1 MAGSITKGKEEPVKR
16 RSAEQTC
23 FKLPG
28 RSLVGGISAQQE
40 NPATAGQQAGRG
52 PESEMRK
59 HGAADVE
66 GEAVAKRAGNERGRG
81 LYRTKSIVRQS
92 RVGLGV
98 GLGVRPVDGTHI
110 FQSLPWSAYASEGL
124 RSRFSRRF
132 DVGRVDM
139 SCFARVSTLYKRKG
153 VKVLPQNVART
164 DGASPGGEVFWK
176 EKILEQERKKLKDR
190 TPGRFDKWLTPRFT
204 DAPVGSRLT
213 SDRMASISVGEELT
227 SQEKELFLACLS
239 NREMAL
245 AWDMSE
251 IGRVRKEVTPPLKI
265 DTVDHEPWQ
274 APGFPVPKAL
284 KQVINDMLRDRLRSG
299 ILEPCQGPYRNPWF
313 ITKKKDGNYRLI
325 NSATYINKVT
335 IKDANLPSVPD
346 EFAEEFAGRV
356 IGSYLDWFSGYDQLE
371 LDKLCRDLTAIITD
385 LGLLR
390 QCSILMGATNSVA
403 QFCRVVLKILQDHI
417 PHIAMPFL
425 DDIGVKGPKSRYD
438 DEEVPELPGVRKF
451 VLEHIQ
457 NLDAVLADLER
468 AGATISAVKSM
479 FCMAGLKIVGYV
491 CDADGRHPDSAKI
504 LKILEWESC
513 GDLTEARAF
522 IGICGYYRIWIEF
535 YALIAE
541 PIFKLFRKGEVFRW
555 GWEQADAMEVLKE
568 ALTTAPALVGI
579 SYEPDAGEII
589 ATFDASKQGW
599 GAVLMQEDEQKRRH
613 PARYESG
620 LWSASE
626 MNYDAGK
633 KECKALLKG
642 LKKFRQYLYG
652 VHFIVEV
659 DAKILVAQLNRSAS
673 DLPGALV
680 TRWIAWIRLFD
691 FEVRHVPGK
700 KNAVADGL
708 SRKPPGPSDILEE
721 DEEEDIEDFIDSEL
735 DLVRVAPILARP
747 RAVRARV
754 YPVATVEGTNEE
766 QEADHGEEEEDEQEK
781 EEGEEEGEWNPEG
794 GEKLRPGYSEESI
807 EVARYL
813 TTLRRP
819 PHLTTKEFRRF
830 KHKAL
835 TFMVHKGHL
844 FKRASKNMPLRRVV
858 DLEIDRA
865 RILKA
870 AHEESGHRGNE
881 GTYRRVADRYWWE
894 DLAKLVTKYV
904 RSCEECQKRDGRRLE
919 EALHPTWVSVMW
931 QKVCLDIV
939 YMPNIGGYKYLV
951 LARDDLSGW
960 VEGRPLREKTA
971 PAVARF
977 LWEDIVCRFGL
988 YGRMVVDGGTENKA
1002 MVKQLTEK
1010 YGIRR
1015 IEISAYHP
1023 QANSVERGHQ
1033 PIKDSLSKLA
1043 NAGKGNWLKNL
1054 HACFWADRTT
1064 VRTTTGVSPFRF
1076 NYGYEPIMPVEEEV
1090 PGWSF
1095 LAWEDVKSTADLLA
1109 LRTLQLQRRDED
1121 YEEISLRLR
1130 RLREQGKE
1138 HFDATHVLHTTPFK
1152 AGEMVL
1158 LHNTMRAGDMSRTQ
1172 KMQFRWLGPY
1182 RIKEA
1187 IALKGTY
1194 ILEELNGAEL
1204 GGTVAGNRLKRFYVR
1219 REVQPDFAVPA
1230 SVYGKLPIRT
1240 SLEVESWHSDQGRSE
1255 TSDAVEESSDS
1266 ETGVQPP
1273 RNEARRERFVGVFVP
1288 ARV

>member
-1 MAGSITKGKEEPVKR
+1 
-16 RSAEQTC
+16 
-23 FKLPG
+23 
-28 RSLVGGISAQQE
+28 
-40 NPATAGQQAGRG
+40 
-52 PESEMRK
+52 
-59 HGAADVE
+59 
-66 GEAVAKRAGNERGRG
+66 
-81 LYRTKSIVRQS
+81 
-92 RVGLGV
+92 
-98 GLGVRPVDGTHI
+98 
-110 FQSLPWSAYASEGL
+110 
-124 RSRFSRRF
+124 
-132 DVGRVDM
+132 M
-139 SCFARVSTLYKRKG
+139 SCFAKVSTLYKRKG
-153 VKVLPQNVART
+153 EKVLPQNVART
-164 DGASPGGEVFWK
+164 DGAAPGGETFWK
-176 EKILEQERKKLKDR
+176 EKILEQEKEKLKGR
-190 TPGRFDKWLTPRFT
+190 TPGRFDKWLTQRFT

-213 SDRMASISVGEELT
+213 PDREESISIGEELT
-227 SQEKELFLACLS
+227 QQERELLFACLS

-251 IGRVRKEVTPPLKI
+251 IGRIRKEVTPPLKI

-284 KQVINDMLRDRLRSG
+284 KQVINDMLRDRLRYG

-313 ITKKKDGNYRLI
+313 VVEKKNKQHRLV
-325 NSATYINKVT
+325 NSATNINKVT
-335 IKDANLPSVPD
+335 IKDANLPPVPD

-371 LDKLCRDLTAIITD
+371 LDKLCRDLTAIMTD

-390 QCSILMGATNSVA
+390 QCTLLQGATNSVA
-403 QFCRVVLKILQDHI
+403 QFVRVVLEILRDHI

-425 DDIGVKGPKSRYD
+425 DDIGVKGPKSRYN
-438 DEEVPELPGVRKF
+438 DEEAPELPGVRQF

-468 AGATISAVKSM
+468 AGATMSAVKSK

-491 CDADGRHPDSAKI
+491 CDAEGRHPDSAKV

-513 GDLTEARAF
+513 RDLTEARAF
-522 IGICGYYRIWIEF
+522 IGICGYYRIWIES

-541 PIFKLFRKGEVFRW
+541 PIYKLCRKGEIFRW
-555 GWEQADAMEVLKE
+555 EKEQAEAMEILKE

-579 SYEPDAGEII
+579 SYEPEAGDII
-589 ATFDASKQGW
+589 AAFDASKRGW

-652 VHFIVEV
+652 VHFIVEL

-691 FEVRHVPGK
+691 FEVRHVSGK
-700 KNAVADGL
+700 KNVVADGL

-721 DEEEDIEDFIDSEL
+721 DEEDIEDFIDGEL
-735 DLVRVAPILARP
+735 DFIRVAPTVTRP
-747 RAVRARV
+747 RSAGARV
-754 YPVATVEGTNEE
+754 YPVATVEGRT
-766 QEADHGEEEEDEQEK
+766 EEEEDEGERGDEQAG
-781 EEGEEEGEWNPEG
+781 EGEEEEEREWDPEG
-794 GEKLRPGYSEESI
+794 GERLRPGYSEESKAI
-807 EVARYL
+807 ALYL
-813 TTLRRP
+813 TTLKKP
-819 PHLTTKEFRRF
+819 SHMTSKQFRRF
-830 KHKAL
+830 RTNAL

-858 DLEIDRA
+858 DSEVDRFK
-865 RILKA
+865 ILKA
-870 AHEESGHRGNE
+870 AHEESGHRGRE

-894 DLAKLVTKYV
+894 DIMDRVGKYV
-904 RSCEECQKRDGRRLE
+904 RGCEECQKRDGRRLE
-919 EALHPTWVSVMW
+919 EALHPTWVSIMW

-939 YMPNIGGYKYLV
+939 YMPNVGGYKYLV

-977 LWEDIVCRFGL
+977 LWEDIICRFGL

-1002 MVKQLTEK
+1002 MVKRLTER

-1033 PIKDSLSKLA
+1033 AIKDSLSKLA

-1054 HACFWADRTT
+1054 HACLWADRTT
-1064 VRTTTGVSPFRF
+1064 VRTTTGVSAFRF
-1076 NYGYEPIMPVEEEV
+1076 NYGYEPIMPIEEEV

-1121 YEEISLRLR
+1121 YQEISQRVR

-1138 HFDATHVLHTTPFK
+1138 HFDTTHALHTTPFK

-1158 LHNTMRAGDMSRTQ
+1158 LHNTMRAGDMSRDQ

-1182 RIKEA
+1182 RVKEA

-1194 ILEELNGAEL
+1194 TLEELNGAEL

-1219 REVQPDFAVPA
+1219 PEVQPDFAVRA

-1240 SLEVESWHSDQGRSE
+1240 SFDAGSWHSGENCSE
-1255 TSDAVEESSDS
+1255 TSDTVEKSPSN
-1266 ETGVQPP
+1266 ETEGQSP
-1273 RNEARRERFVGVFVP
+1273 RNEGRRERFVGVFVP